1 MARTALASQT
11 ADSDGLTVAFTAAN
25 VDGHSIEGG
34 GDVILLVDNASAGD
48 ITVTVQT
55 PATQDGLDVAE
66 QPVTV
71 TAGTMAAIAGL
82 HPRTF
87 DRPTGVADA
96 GDVYVDFSAVT
107 SVTVAALEVG

>member
-11 ADSDGLTVAFTAAN
+11 ADDDGLTVAFTAAN
-25 VDGHSIEGG
+25 ADGHSIAGG
-34 GDVILLVDNASAGD
+34 GDVILLIDNGAASD

-66 QPVTV
+66 QTVTV
-71 TAGTMAAIAGL
+71 TAGTINAIAGL

-87 DRPTGVADA
+87 DRPTGAADA
-96 GDVYVDFSAVT
+96 GTVYVDFSAVA
-107 SVTVAALEVG
+107 SVTVAALVVG